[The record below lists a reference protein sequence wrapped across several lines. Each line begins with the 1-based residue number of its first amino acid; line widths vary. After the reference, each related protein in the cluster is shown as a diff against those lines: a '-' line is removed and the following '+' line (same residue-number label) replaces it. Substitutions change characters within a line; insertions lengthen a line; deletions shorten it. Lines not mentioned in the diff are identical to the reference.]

1 MRAVLLAL
9 LVFTAAAFA
18 QSERY
23 RASGTVVAVD
33 RDHGRITIDTDPI
46 EALKLPALGLAFIVH
61 DRSLLD
67 RVRNGR
73 KVEFEFVKQGRGFV
87 LVKLLKNVP

>member
-1 MRAVLLAL
+1 MLLVPA
-9 LVFTAAAFA
+9 VFTAAAFA

-33 RDHGRITIDTDPI
+33 RDLGRITIDTNPI
-46 EALKLPALGLAFIVH
+46 EALKLPALGLAFAVH
-61 DRSLLD
+61 DRGLLD
-67 RVRNGR
+67 RVRHGR

-87 LVKLLKNVP
+87 LLKLLKNEP